1 MSNNKTVQ
9 AMQLGAALRKERYE
23 EILEDL
29 YYGVEDRMN
38 SLKKA
43 NPDFET
49 IGSSFN
55 NLIKQG
61 INFSGCCHGP

>member
-29 YYGVEDRMN
+29 YYAVSDRMK
-38 SLKKA
+38 S
-43 NPDFET
+43 NPEFKTKE
-49 IGSSFN
+49 IAELVQ
-55 NLIKQG
+55 LIKEMLDVTGNQ
-61 INFSGCCHGP
+61 NE

>member
-29 YYGVEDRMN
+29 YLEVFNRMESNPEFKTKEIVELLQLVEEMLQVV
-38 SLKKA
+38 S
-43 NPDFET
+43 EEE
-49 IGSSFN
+49 
-55 NLIKQG
+55 Q
-61 INFSGCCHGP
+61 